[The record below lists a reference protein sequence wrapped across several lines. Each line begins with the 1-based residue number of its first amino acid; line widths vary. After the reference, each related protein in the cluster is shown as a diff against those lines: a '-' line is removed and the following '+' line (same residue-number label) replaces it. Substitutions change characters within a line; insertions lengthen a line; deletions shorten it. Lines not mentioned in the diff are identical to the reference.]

1 MLDQRAAQSGVDR
14 LTHRTEACGNIE
26 VITLMGQRRDLIWT
40 GHNADGGACFRGC
53 MAVMIRLFRRIG
65 GSKARVV
72 HVEPVSRPFEA
83 YGIDCDR
90 WEELPGRASCRGCC
104 A

>member
-65 GSKARVV
+65 GSKARV
-72 HVEPVSRPFEA
+72 R
-83 YGIDCDR
+83 
-90 WEELPGRASCRGCC
+90 RAEDVARDEDAASSGSL
-104 A
+104 